1 MGELKDK
8 FNSQKAQW
16 DNEKTTVEHLQKLR
30 EQIEDMNNQ
39 IQKAQREYD
48 LNEAAR
54 LQYGELPKLQKQLE
68 AEEEKAK
75 NQDLSMVHQ
84 SVTEDEIARIISRWT
99 GIPVAKLTEGERAT

>member
-1 MGELKDK
+1 MAELKDK

-16 DNEKTTVEHLQKLR
+16 DNEKVTVEHLQKLR

-75 NQDLSMVHQ
+75 NFPVDGNPCGETYGRGACQDPSPGRGA
-84 SVTEDEIARIISRWT
+84 S
-99 GIPVAKLTEGERAT
+99 